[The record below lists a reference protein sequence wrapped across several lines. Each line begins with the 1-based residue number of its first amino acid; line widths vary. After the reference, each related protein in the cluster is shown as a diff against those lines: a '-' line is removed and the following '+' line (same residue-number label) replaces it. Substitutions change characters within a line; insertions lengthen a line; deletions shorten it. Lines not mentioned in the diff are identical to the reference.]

1 MKNEITQRDKI
12 ARMAVQR
19 EDGASIRMLS
29 ELDGMPATS
38 AQRHICV
45 MVLDG
50 RLIKASRAGC
60 RARWFT
66 TEAGARLWEQQPA
79 MEPSEWVAPGI
90 KAWANST
97 RPRAA
102 EKVKKPPAI
111 NAAIPQRA
119 GVAPGVVIAD
129 VVWIEA
135 DNSAAKVIVC
145 RGPQFSARYQ
155 CSVEA
160 PDERWPSF
168 AKSKPGVDPATGRA
182 WA

>member
-45 MVLDG
+45 MVQDG
-50 RLIKASRAGC
+50 RLFKASRAGC

-66 TEAGARLWEQQPA
+66 TEASVRLWEQQPA
-79 MEPSEWVAPGI
+79 MDPSEWVAPGI

-97 RPRAA
+97 RPRAV
-102 EKVKKPPAI
+102 EKVKKQAAI
-111 NAAIPQRA
+111 NVATPKHV

-129 VVWIEA
+129 VVWVEA
-135 DNSAAKVIVC
+135 DNSKAKVIACPTPTSYSRTYVDPKT
-145 RGPQFSARYQ
+145 RIEGGFATMGIARYE
-155 CSVEA
+155 S
-160 PDERWPSF
+160 
-168 AKSKPGVDPATGRA
+168 
-182 WA
+182 